1 MTTRGDLAPL
11 NPKGWTFETVMRASA
26 GGSVAIRDG
35 EIVAPLAEIQGA
47 IELLRWRIAG
57 CVHEF
62 WPTCADEYWPT
73 LRGLICYA
81 GLAGCVADQRRFSVS
96 PFMSC
101 WPCAVP

>member
-1 MTTRGDLAPL
+1 MISGPRTAFANLISTWCKPRATSLCGAVNSSARAPFPS
-11 NPKGWTFETVMRASA
+11 N
-26 GGSVAIRDG
+26 
-35 EIVAPLAEIQGA
+35 
-47 IELLRWRIAG
+47 G

-81 GLAGCVADQRRFSVS
+81 GPAGGIADQRRFSVS